1 MYTPAFQNAGVILF
15 FSPYLCPRKRMRQE
29 CQGRF
34 RTFFD
39 ILIQQSRLP
48 KRSDNSLFNKENM
61 KKTKPWARPAAS
73 RQQVS
78 TQKETNVRQPPE
90 SAPPPAVT
98 GRTVCLT
105 SRGRSDFARAIFPQ
119 LSRKDS
125 GVRVARDIAEV
136 PPLRARMYASG
147 YRPGKRGYTDEQIAI
162 LLEFYSLTYKN
173 NKYVTNEN

>member
-1 MYTPAFQNAGVILF
+1 MFIN
-15 FSPYLCPRKRMRQE
+15 
-29 CQGRF
+29 
-34 RTFFD
+34 
-39 ILIQQSRLP
+39 
-48 KRSDNSLFNKENM
+48 LFNH
-61 KKTKPWARPAAS
+61 KKFMANVKPWARPAAS

-162 LLEFYSLTYKN
+162 LLEFYCLT
-173 NKYVTNEN
+173 NK

>member
-1 MYTPAFQNAGVILF
+1 MKDLGWTHK
-15 FSPYLCPRKRMRQE
+15 SLCQKYGLSMHLLRRISEEHVGQ
-29 CQGRF
+29 
-34 RTFFD
+34 
-39 ILIQQSRLP
+39 
-48 KRSDNSLFNKENM
+48 RS
-61 KKTKPWARPAAS
+61 
-73 RQQVS
+73 VS
-78 TQKETNVRQPPE
+78 TQKETNVRQPPKT
-90 SAPPPAVT
+90 APPPAVT

-162 LLEFYSLTYKN
+162 LLEFYSLTYK
-173 NKYVTNEN
+173 KTIPVEIV